1 MSKLIVVAK
10 VVAKEDAVQQL
21 KSELQKLI
29 APTRKE
35 EGCLDYVLHQD
46 NEDSLVFLFYET
58 WESAA
63 ALERHFQSDHY
74 QAFGKIA
81 AGLVAEKAVYQ
92 MTRIE

>member
-46 NEDSLVFLFYET
+46 IEDPSIFIFYET
-58 WESAA
+58 WESEA
-63 ALERHFQSDHY
+63 ALEKHTQSDHY
-74 QAFGKIA
+74 QAFGKVA
-81 AGLVAEKAVYQ
+81 AGLVAEKAVHK
-92 MTRIE
+92 MTRVE